1 MEIEKT
7 TEEYK
12 ALIESL
18 SGAASSLRL
27 LAQQAVGIYENEVS
41 NIIHS
46 KSTDAEQIEQTLE
59 KMLNFCFDPSML
71 LVFKKLCR
79 YYFEI
84 NRHAT
89 ATYIMR
95 YRDLWDTED
104 NEPADADNLT
114 SHES

>member
-41 NIIHS
+41 NIIQS
-46 KSTDAEQIEQTLE
+46 KCTDTKEIEQTLE
-59 KMLNFCFDPSML
+59 KMLDFCFDPSML

-84 NRHAT
+84 DRHAT

-95 YRDLWDTED
+95 YRELWDTED
-104 NEPADADNLT
+104 KELSDADNLI
-114 SHES
+114 SHE

>member
-7 TEEYK
+7 TEEDK

-18 SGAASSLRL
+18 SEAASSLRS
-27 LAQQAVGIYENEVS
+27 LAQQAVVIYENEVS
-41 NIIHS
+41 NIIQS
-46 KSTDAEQIEQTLE
+46 KCTDTKEIEQTLE
-59 KMLNFCFDPSML
+59 KMLDFCFDPSML

-89 ATYIMR
+89 ATYIM
-95 YRDLWDTED
+95 YYQELWDSED

-114 SHES
+114 SHE

>member
-7 TEEYK
+7 TEEDK

-18 SGAASSLRL
+18 SEAASSLRS
-27 LAQQAVGIYENEVS
+27 LAQQAVVIYENEVS
-41 NIIHS
+41 NIIQS
-46 KSTDAEQIEQTLE
+46 KCTDTKEIEQTLE
-59 KMLNFCFDPSML
+59 KMLDFCFDPSML

-84 NRHAT
+84 NRHTT
-89 ATYIMR
+89 ATYIM
-95 YRDLWDTED
+95 YYQELWDSED

-114 SHES
+114 SHE

>member
-41 NIIHS
+41 NIIQS
-46 KSTDAEQIEQTLE
+46 KCTDTKEIEQTLE
-59 KMLNFCFDPSML
+59 KMLDFCFDPSVL

-84 NRHAT
+84 DRHAT

-95 YRDLWDTED
+95 YRELWDTED
-104 NEPADADNLT
+104 KELSDADNLI
-114 SHES
+114 SHE

>member
-18 SGAASSLRL
+18 SGAASSLRS
-27 LAQQAVGIYENEVS
+27 LAQQAVVIYENEVS
-41 NIIHS
+41 NIIQS
-46 KSTDAEQIEQTLE
+46 KCTDTKEIEQTLE
-59 KMLNFCFDPSML
+59 KMLDFCFDPSML

-84 NRHAT
+84 DPHAT

-95 YRDLWDTED
+95 YRELWDTED
-104 NEPADADNLT
+104 KEPADADNLT

>member
-18 SGAASSLRL
+18 SEAASSLRS
-27 LAQQAVGIYENEVS
+27 LAQQAVVIYENEVS
-41 NIIHS
+41 NIIQS
-46 KSTDAEQIEQTLE
+46 KCTDTKEIEQTLE
-59 KMLNFCFDPSML
+59 KMLDFCFDPSVL

-84 NRHAT
+84 DRHAT

-95 YRDLWDTED
+95 YRELWDTED
-104 NEPADADNLT
+104 KELSDADNLI
-114 SHES
+114 SHE